1 MCFQK
6 KQLIFVFHSMRL
18 IMIQSFDIDNFKSY
32 SQANFKLAPLTVL
45 IGANASGK
53 SNALEAIRFISWLA
67 NGQKLSSLQYNVN
80 KDEQI
85 VRGHIKDIL
94 KFGSEKFTIGCKLS
108 DDDHSS
114 LSVSIEFRN
123 EEELHICK
131 EVCSTYD
138 VFLYQTV
145 RPSIGTSID
154 IKVEYNNFLKTGGKK
169 PQITCTDQQ
178 GIFTQLG
185 SSAPFAESNERVK
198 KYIPRIASSFE
209 KALVNILF
217 LDPVPNRM
225 RDYSFI
231 SDKVLSG
238 DGRNISSVLF
248 HLVNSPKVE
257 KLELLEFIKSLPEQN
272 ISAIDFL
279 RGPRQ
284 EVMVQLV
291 ETFGNIER
299 KMDASLLSDGTL
311 RVLAIAAALLSAPEG
326 SLVIVEEIDNGV
338 HPSRAKQLLDSI
350 YRVANKRKLKILISS
365 HNPALLNALPYEA
378 IPSVVFCYRDK
389 IDGASKLISLED
401 VPNYPEL
408 VSQGSLG
415 NLLTQG
421 LFDRFVKNMDNDG
434 NKKEKALNWLKN
446 LQNMEA
452 V

>member
-18 IMIQSFDIDNFKSY
+18 IMIQSFNIDNFKSY

-94 KFGSEKFTIGCKLS
+94 KFGSDQFTIGCRLS
-108 DDDHSS
+108 DDDHSLLSIS
-114 LSVSIEFRN
+114 LEFRN

-131 EVCSTYD
+131 EVCSIND

-145 RPSIGTSID
+145 RPTTGGATD
-154 IKVEYNNFLKTGGKK
+154 IVVEYNNFARGGKK

-178 GIFTQLG
+178 GIFTQLR
-185 SSAPFAESNERVK
+185 SSAPFAGASEKVK
-198 KYIPRIASSFE
+198 ELTPRIATSFE
-209 KALVNILF
+209 KALMNILF

-272 ISAIDFL
+272 ISDIDFL

-350 YRVANKRKLKILISS
+350 YKVANKRKLKILISS
-365 HNPALLNALPYEA
+365 HNPALLDALPYEA
-378 IPSVVFCYRDK
+378 IASVVFCYRDK